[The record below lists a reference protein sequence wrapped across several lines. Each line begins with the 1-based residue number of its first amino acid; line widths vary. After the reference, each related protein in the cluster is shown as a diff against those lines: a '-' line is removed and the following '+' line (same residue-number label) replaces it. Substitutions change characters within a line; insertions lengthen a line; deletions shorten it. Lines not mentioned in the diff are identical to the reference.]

1 MKISLKNL
9 LIICLLLTSSLAASA
24 QVNCPTG
31 FNSSQCDIV
40 NALTTAV
47 PFLRISPDA
56 RAGGMGDVGI
66 ATTPD
71 ANATFH
77 NPAKLAFI
85 TTYDT
90 KEDKEYDS
98 KTFGVSMSYTP
109 WLRSLVNDIY
119 LAQLTGYYKI
129 NKMQA
134 VAMSLR
140 YFSLGQI
147 QFTDAQ
153 GNNLQ
158 QFRPNEF
165 AIDATYARVLAKGF
179 STGISLR
186 FIYSNLASGQS
197 VSGTSISPGIAAS
210 GDIGFYYNKDIKIGA
225 RNSNFAA
232 GLVFSNLGSKISY
245 TNSAQRDFIP
255 MNMGIGLKYSIDI
268 DKHNSFTLA
277 TDINKLLVPT
287 PDPFDTTG
295 TFPWKDKSVPG
306 AIFGSFSDA
315 PGGAKEEF
323 REFTIGVGAEYW
335 YDKQFAVRVGYF
347 HEAPTKGN
355 RRYLS
360 AGIGLR
366 YSVFGLDFSYLIPT
380 SAQRNPLDNTL
391 RFTLVFNFKQVKAGE
406 DAPPADAE
414 PAGGTSRL

>member
-1 MKISLKNL
+1 MKITPKKLLFVCLMLTGSLV
-9 LIICLLLTSSLAASA
+9 ASA
-24 QVNCPTG
+24 QNNCSG
-31 FNSSQCDIV
+31 LNSSQCDIV

-47 PFLRISPDA
+47 PFLRIAPDA

-66 ATTPD
+66 ATSPD
-71 ANATFH
+71 PNSTFH

-85 TTYDT
+85 KTYDT
-90 KEDKEYDS
+90 KTDKEYDG

-119 LAQLTGYYKI
+119 LAHLTGYYKI

-134 VAMSLR
+134 VAMSIR

-147 QFTDAQ
+147 QFTDQQ

-165 AIDATYARVLAKGF
+165 AIDGTYSRILAKGF

-197 VSGTSISPGIAAS
+197 VGGTSINPGIAAS
-210 GDIGFYYNKDIKIGA
+210 ADIGFYYNTDIKIKD
-225 RNSNFAA
+225 RKSNLAV

-245 TNSAQRDFIP
+245 TNSARKDFIP
-255 MNMGIGLKYSIDI
+255 MNMGFGLSYSIDI
-268 DKHNSFTLA
+268 DKHNSFTLS

-287 PDPFDTTG
+287 PDPSDSTQA
-295 TFPWKDKSVPG
+295 WRDKSVPA

-315 PGGAKEEF
+315 PGGGKEELK
-323 REFTIGVGAEYW
+323 EFTIGVGAEYW

-360 AGIGLR
+360 AGLGLR

-391 RFTLVFNFKQVKAGE
+391 RFTLVFNFKQIKQAE
-406 DAPPADAE
+406 DAPVEDG
-414 PAGGTSRL
+414 AGGTSRL

>member
-1 MKISLKNL
+1 MKISLKNAL
-9 LIICLLLTSSLAASA
+9 VGCLLLAGTLTASA
-24 QVNCPTG
+24 QNCPPGATQD
-31 FNSSQCDIV
+31 QCDIV

-66 ATTPD
+66 ATSPD

-77 NPAKLAFI
+77 NPAKLAFV

-90 KEDKEYDS
+90 REDKEYDAG
-98 KTFGVSMSYTP
+98 TFGVSMSYTP

-165 AIDATYARVLAKGF
+165 AIDGTYSRILAKGF

-197 VSGTSISPGIAAS
+197 VGGTSINPGIAAAA
-210 GDIGFYYNKDIKIGA
+210 DIGFYYNTDIKVGD

-232 GLVFSNLGSKISY
+232 GLIFSNLGSKISY
-245 TNSAQRDFIP
+245 TGSARKDFIP
-255 MNMGIGLKYSIDI
+255 MNMGIGLSYTIDI

-287 PDPFDTTG
+287 PDPNDSLQS
-295 TFPWKDKSVPG
+295 WRDKSVPA

-323 REFTIGVGAEYW
+323 REFTIGIGAEYW

-391 RFTLVFNFKQVKAGE
+391 RFTLVFNFKQVKGGE
-406 DAPPADAE
+406 EPPATE
-414 PAGGTSRL
+414 PTGGTSRL

>member
-1 MKISLKNL
+1 MSMKILLKKSLFV
-9 LIICLLLTSSLAASA
+9 CLLLSGSLAASA
-24 QVNCPTG
+24 QNSCAG
-31 FNSSQCDIV
+31 LNSSQCDIV

-47 PFLRISPDA
+47 PFLRIAPDA

-66 ATTPD
+66 ATSPD
-71 ANATFH
+71 PNSTFH

-85 TTYDT
+85 KTYDT
-90 KEDKEYDS
+90 KNDKEYDG

-119 LAQLTGYYKI
+119 LAHLTGYYKI

-134 VAMSLR
+134 VAMSIR

-165 AIDATYARVLAKGF
+165 AIDGTYSRILAKGF
-179 STGISLR
+179 STGLTLR

-197 VSGTSISPGIAAS
+197 VGGTSINPGIAAS
-210 GDIGFYYNKDIKIGA
+210 ADIGFYYNTDIKIKE
-225 RNSNFAA
+225 RNSNLAV

-245 TNSAQRDFIP
+245 TNSARKDFIP
-255 MNMGIGLKYSIDI
+255 MNMGLGLAYSIDI

-287 PDPFDTTG
+287 PDPSDSTQA
-295 TFPWKDKSVPG
+295 WRDKSVPA
-306 AIFGSFSDA
+306 AIFGSFADA
-315 PGGAKEEF
+315 PGGAKEELK
-323 REFTIGVGAEYW
+323 EFTIGVGAEYW
-335 YDKQFAVRVGYF
+335 YDKQFAVRIGYF
-347 HEAPTKGN
+347 YEAPTKGN

-360 AGIGLR
+360 AGLGLR

-391 RFTLVFNFKQVKAGE
+391 RFTLVFNFKQIKQAE
-406 DAPPADAE
+406 DAPVEDG
-414 PAGGTSRL
+414 AGGTSRL

>member
-1 MKISLKNL
+1 MKITLKKSLFVILFMATSL
-9 LIICLLLTSSLAASA
+9 LSQA
-24 QVNCPTG
+24 QGVNSG
-31 FNSSQCDIV
+31 IV
-40 NALTTAV
+40 NAVTTAV
-47 PFLRISPDA
+47 PFLRIAPDA

-66 ATTPD
+66 ATSPD
-71 ANATFH
+71 PNSTFH

-85 TTYDT
+85 KTYDT
-90 KEDKEYDS
+90 KEDKEYDG

-119 LAQLTGYYKI
+119 LAHLTGYYKI

-134 VAMSLR
+134 VAMSIR

-165 AIDATYARVLAKGF
+165 AIDGTYSRILAKGF
-179 STGISLR
+179 STGLSLR

-197 VSGTSISPGIAAS
+197 VGGTSINPGIAAS
-210 GDIGFYYNKDIKIGA
+210 ADIGFYYNTDIKVKDLK
-225 RNSNFAA
+225 SNLAV
-232 GLVFSNLGSKISY
+232 GLVFSNLGSKVSY
-245 TNSAQRDFIP
+245 TNSARKDFIP
-255 MNMGIGLKYSIDI
+255 MNMGLGLAYTIDI

-287 PDPFDTTG
+287 PDPSDSAQT
-295 TFPWKDKSVPG
+295 WRDKSVPA

-315 PGGAKEEF
+315 PGGAKEELK
-323 REFTIGVGAEYW
+323 EFTIGVGAEYW

-347 HEAPTKGN
+347 HESPTKGN
-355 RRYLS
+355 RNYLS

-391 RFTLVFNFKQVKAGE
+391 RFTLVFNFKQIKQAE
-406 DAPPADAE
+406 DAPVEDG
-414 PAGGTSRL
+414 AGGTSRL

>member
-1 MKISLKNL
+1 MSMKIFLKKSLFV
-9 LIICLLLTSSLAASA
+9 CLLLSGTLVASA
-24 QVNCPTG
+24 QNNCAG
-31 FNSSQCDIV
+31 LSNDQCDIV

-66 ATTPD
+66 ATSPD
-71 ANATFH
+71 PNSTFH

-90 KEDKEYDS
+90 KTDQEYDG

-119 LAQLTGYYKI
+119 LAHLTGYYKI

-134 VAMSLR
+134 VAMSIR

-147 QFTDAQ
+147 QFTDNQ

-165 AIDATYARVLAKGF
+165 AIDGTYSRILAKGF
-179 STGISLR
+179 STGITLR

-197 VSGTSISPGIAAS
+197 VGGTSINPGTAAS
-210 GDIGFYYNKDIKIGA
+210 ADIGFYYNTDIKVKD
-225 RNSNFAA
+225 RKSNLAV

-245 TNSAQRDFIP
+245 TNSARKDFIP
-255 MNMGIGLKYSIDI
+255 MNMGLGLAYTIDI
-268 DKHNSFTLA
+268 DKHNSFTLS
-277 TDINKLLVPT
+277 TDVNKLLVPT
-287 PDPFDTTG
+287 PDPSDSTQA
-295 TFPWKDKSVPG
+295 WRDKSVPA

-335 YDKQFAVRVGYF
+335 YDKQFAVRIGYF
-347 HEAPTKGN
+347 YEAPTKGN

-360 AGIGLR
+360 AGLGLR

-391 RFTLVFNFKQVKAGE
+391 RFTLVFNFKQIKQAE
-406 DAPPADAE
+406 DAPVEDG
-414 PAGGTSRL
+414 AGGTSRL

>member
-1 MKISLKNL
+1 MKITLKKL
-9 LIICLLLTSSLAASA
+9 LLICLLATSSLAASA
-24 QVNCPTG
+24 QGNCAG
-31 FNSSQCDIV
+31 LSADQCDIV

-47 PFLRISPDA
+47 PFLRIAPDA

-71 ANATFH
+71 PNSTFH
-77 NPAKLAFI
+77 NPGKLAFI
-85 TTYDT
+85 TTLDT
-90 KEDKEYDS
+90 KTDKEYDAN
-98 KTFGVSMSYTP
+98 TFGVSMSYTP

-119 LAQLTGYYKI
+119 LAHLTGYYKI

-134 VAMSLR
+134 VAMSIR

-165 AIDATYARVLAKGF
+165 AIDGTYSRILAKGF
-179 STGISLR
+179 GTGITLR

-197 VSGTSISPGIAAS
+197 VGGTSINPGIAAAA
-210 GDIGFYYNKDIKIGA
+210 DIGFYYNTDIKIGE
-225 RNSNFAA
+225 RNSNLAA

-245 TNSAQRDFIP
+245 TGSARKDFIP
-255 MNMGIGLKYSIDI
+255 MNMGVGLKYSIDI
-268 DKHNSFTLA
+268 DKHNSFA
-277 TDINKLLVPT
+277 IAIDANKLLVPT
-287 PDPFDTTG
+287 PDPSDSLQS
-295 TFPWKDKSVPG
+295 WRDKSVPA

-391 RFTLVFNFKQVKAGE
+391 RFTLVFNFKQVKTGE
-406 DAPPADAE
+406 DPPAQD
-414 PAGGTSRL
+414 PTGGTSRL

>member
-1 MKISLKNL
+1 MSMKIFLKKSLFV
-9 LIICLLLTSSLAASA
+9 CLLLSGSLVASA
-24 QVNCPTG
+24 QNGCAG
-31 FNSSQCDIV
+31 LNSSQCDIV

-47 PFLRISPDA
+47 PFLRIAPDA

-66 ATTPD
+66 ATSADP
-71 ANATFH
+71 NATFH
-77 NPAKLAFI
+77 NPAKLAFVK
-85 TTYDT
+85 TYDT
-90 KEDKEYDS
+90 KNDKEYDG

-119 LAQLTGYYKI
+119 LAHLTGYYKI

-134 VAMSLR
+134 VAMSIR

-147 QFTDAQ
+147 QFTDAS

-165 AIDATYARVLAKGF
+165 AIDGTYSRILAKGF
-179 STGISLR
+179 STGLTLR

-197 VSGTSISPGIAAS
+197 VGGTSINPGIAAS
-210 GDIGFYYNKDIKIGA
+210 ADIGFYYNTDIKVKD
-225 RNSNFAA
+225 RNSNLAV

-245 TNSAQRDFIP
+245 TNSARKDFIP
-255 MNMGIGLKYSIDI
+255 MNMGLGLAYTIDI

-287 PDPFDTTG
+287 PDLSDSTQA
-295 TFPWKDKSVPG
+295 WRDKSVPA
-306 AIFGSFSDA
+306 AIFGSFADA

-323 REFTIGVGAEYW
+323 KEFTIGVGAEYW

-347 HEAPTKGN
+347 YEAPTKGA

-360 AGIGLR
+360 AGLGLR

-391 RFTLVFNFKQVKAGE
+391 RFTLVFNFKQIKTAE
-406 DAPPADAE
+406 DAPVEDG
-414 PAGGTSRL
+414 AGGTSRL

>member
-1 MKISLKNL
+1 MKISLKNTL
-9 LIICLLLTSSLAASA
+9 VACLLLSGTMAATA
-24 QVNCPTG
+24 QNCPPG
-31 FNSSQCDIV
+31 ASQDQCDIV

-66 ATTPD
+66 ATSPD

-77 NPAKLAFI
+77 NPAKLAFV

-90 KEDKEYDS
+90 RDDKEYDAG
-98 KTFGVSMSYTP
+98 TFGVSMSYTP

-165 AIDATYARVLAKGF
+165 AIDGTYSRILAKGF

-197 VSGTSISPGIAAS
+197 VGGTTINPGIAAAA
-210 GDIGFYYNKDIKIGA
+210 DIGFYYNTDIKVGS

-232 GLVFSNLGSKISY
+232 GLIFSNLGSKISY
-245 TNSAQRDFIP
+245 TGSARKDFIP
-255 MNMGIGLKYSIDI
+255 MNMGIGLSYTIDI
-268 DKHNSFTLA
+268 DDHNSFSIS
-277 TDINKLLVPT
+277 TDVNKLLVPT
-287 PDPFDTTG
+287 PDPNDSLQS
-295 TFPWKDKSVPG
+295 WRDKSVPA

-323 REFTIGVGAEYW
+323 REFTVGIGAEYW
-335 YDKQFAVRVGYF
+335 YDRQFAVRVGYF

-391 RFTLVFNFKQVKAGE
+391 RFTLVFNFKQVKGTPEEEA
-406 DAPPADAE
+406 APLDG
-414 PAGGTSRL
+414 GGTSRL